1 MEGIAFGKY
10 LVVDPH
16 SIEGLYDTKHVPVV
30 VAPSKEIYI
39 DTLKSALSNTAN
51 LEIQKIKCE
60 NYINRMNQFI
70 KEQYKEIFR

>member
-1 MEGIAFGKY
+1 M
-10 LVVDPH
+10 
-16 SIEGLYDTKHVPVV
+16 PVV

-39 DTLKSALSNTAN
+39 DTLKIALSNTDN